1 MDAAIS
7 EVTARADVPMLI
19 NVPLGPSRRGRRSS
33 LTSGFALD
41 AQDCDLPG
49 RDFNGPNGGIDSDRH
64 GDFLHAFA
72 VKVITLNGPVDNR
85 PCPRELSQTRYPR
98 P

>member
-1 MDAAIS
+1 MLNRNGFPRQGS
-7 EVTARADVPMLI
+7 RPCLLAR
-19 NVPLGPSRRGRRSS
+19 GG
-33 LTSGFALD
+33 ALD